1 MQYFLS
7 VLLYH
12 STNYKLEQ
20 QFCTIA
26 TIARVSRKIE
36 KNIFQFFFLAIDFNK
51 KNAKYSLLT
60 FHYPDKWDIYILPK
74 LYIACLIYIYWKTFS
89 TDVSIEYRS
98 SLDIWL
104 PYILFLKF
112 HRFFSQAN
120 MTKKSTIYGMCT
132 SFMLYLLTKQ
142 INRKLCQELLI
153 LTFSI
158 LFHKQISGIS
168 RKVFA
173 ISGDV
178 FLQYLLRQRSTFCP
192 KKRKEKKCA
201 QKAKRYKFEQFQIS
215 FEILLRIV

>member
-112 HRFFSQAN
+112 HRFFFSSQHD
-120 MTKKSTIYGMCT
+120 KKVDNLRNVYVLHALFTDKID
-132 SFMLYLLTKQ
+132 KQ
-142 INRKLCQELLI
+142 E
-153 LTFSI
+153 TV
-158 LFHKQISGIS
+158 SGAPHFDIFNLVS
-168 RKVFA
+168 
-173 ISGDV
+173 
-178 FLQYLLRQRSTFCP
+178 
-192 KKRKEKKCA
+192 
-201 QKAKRYKFEQFQIS
+201 
-215 FEILLRIV
+215 

>member
-178 FLQYLLRQRSTFCP
+178 FLQYLLTYLDSYFFLKV
-192 KKRKEKKCA
+192 KKRNVHRKEKGTSLK
-201 QKAKRYKFEQFQIS
+201 S
-215 FEILLRIV
+215 FRFLLRIVM